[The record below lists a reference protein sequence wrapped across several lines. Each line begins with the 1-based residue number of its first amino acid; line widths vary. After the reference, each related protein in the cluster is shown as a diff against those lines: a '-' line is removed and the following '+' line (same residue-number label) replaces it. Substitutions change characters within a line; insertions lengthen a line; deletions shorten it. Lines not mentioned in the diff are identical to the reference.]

1 MRKAVIIGSKRKA
14 EIFEH
19 LLNTVEGFELVGFI
33 DPDDSDNYSML
44 GEMMFALEIAALGD
58 VFFIDRHVKNL
69 PLDVICHLVKLGKH
83 LFLDGYRPL
92 NTGEIEQLQ
101 KYRTESGV
109 IIQIGNV
116 LHNKPLFTS
125 ALQLVKKPR
134 YIKLEKHCHPP
145 VAGEFAEWMHTNL
158 FQEIDLI
165 QRTMLSR
172 VRSISARP
180 MFLFGKQTDLLNIHL
195 EFDNDAIAQISAGR
209 AMEPGTYGL
218 KIFQQD
224 RLFLLNFSNHE
235 LIEYRTAA
243 QTDQLSL
250 SADFDHPELPP
261 ELIKI
266 ERQVMPF
273 DTWKMEL
280 RNFLENIDKG
290 LTPLTNL
297 EHAMEVRGTCEWAIE
312 KIQRKYQDL

>member
-19 LLNTVEGFELVGFI
+19 LLNGIEGFELVGFI
-33 DPDDSDNYSML
+33 DPDDSENYSML
-44 GEMMFALEIAALGD
+44 GEMMFALEISAMGD

-69 PLDVICHLVKLGKH
+69 PFEVVCHLVKLGKH
-83 LFLDGYRPL
+83 LFFDGYR
-92 NTGEIEQLQ
+92 NFNAGEIEQLQ
-101 KYRTESGV
+101 KFRRESGV
-109 IIQIGNV
+109 TLQIGNV

-145 VAGEFAEWMHTNL
+145 TSGQFSEWIHSNL

-180 MFLFGKQTDLLNIHL
+180 MFLFGQQTDLLNIHL

-209 AMEPGTYGL
+209 AMEPGTFSL

-224 RLFLLNFSNHE
+224 RLFLLNFTNHE

-280 RNFLENIDKG
+280 RNFQENIDQN
-290 LTPLTNL
+290 LTPLTHL
-297 EHAMEVRGTCEWAIE
+297 DHAMEVCTTCEWAIE

>member
-1 MRKAVIIGSKRKA
+1 MRKAVVIGSKRKA

-19 LLNTVEGFELVGFI
+19 LLNSIEGYDLTGFV
-33 DPDDSDNYSML
+33 DPDDTNNYSML
-44 GEMMFALEIAALGD
+44 GELMFALEIGAMGD

-69 PLDVICHLVKLGKH
+69 PFEVVCHLAKLGKH
-83 LFLDGYRPL
+83 LFFDGYR
-92 NTGEIEQLQ
+92 NFNAGELELLLKI
-101 KYRTESGV
+101 RDESGV

-145 VAGEFAEWMHTNL
+145 VSGEFANWIHTHL

-165 QRTMLSR
+165 QRTMLSP

-180 MFLFGKQTDLLNIHL
+180 MFLFGQQTDLLNIHL
-195 EFDNDAIAQISAGR
+195 EFDNDAIAQITAGR
-209 AMEPGTYGL
+209 AMEPGAYGL

-224 RLFLLNFSNHE
+224 RLFLLNFTNHE

-280 RNFLENIDKG
+280 RNFNENIEKG
-290 LTPLTNL
+290 LSPLTHL
-297 EHAMEVRGTCEWAIE
+297 EHALSVTNTCEWAID

>member
-1 MRKAVIIGSKRKA
+1 
-14 EIFEH
+14 
-19 LLNTVEGFELVGFI
+19 
-33 DPDDSDNYSML
+33 
-44 GEMMFALEIAALGD
+44 
-58 VFFIDRHVKNL
+58 
-69 PLDVICHLVKLGKH
+69 
-83 LFLDGYRPL
+83 
-92 NTGEIEQLQ
+92 
-101 KYRTESGV
+101 
-109 IIQIGNV
+109 V

-145 VAGEFAEWMHTNL
+145 VAGEFAAWMHTNL

-165 QRTMLSR
+165 QRTMSCR

-180 MFLFGKQTDLLNIHL
+180 MFLFGSQTDLLNIHL

-224 RLFLLNFSNHE
+224 RLFLLNFTNHE
-235 LIEYRTAA
+235 LIEYRTAT

-280 RNFLENIDKG
+280 RNFHENIDKG

-297 EHAMEVRGTCEWAIE
+297 DHAMEVCGTCEWAIE

>member
-19 LLNTVEGFELVGFI
+19 LLNTVEGFELVGFV
-33 DPDDSDNYSML
+33 DPDDSNNYSML
-44 GEMMFALEIAALGD
+44 GEMIFALEIAALGE

-69 PLDVICHLVKLGKH
+69 PFEVVCHLVKLGKH
-83 LFLDGYRPL
+83 LFFDGYRHF
-92 NTGEIEQLQ
+92 NSGELEQLL
-101 KYRTESGV
+101 KFRRESGV
-109 IIQIGNV
+109 VVQIGNV

-145 VAGEFAEWMHTNL
+145 MAGEFAEWMHTHL

-165 QRTMLSR
+165 QRTMSSR

-235 LIEYRTAA
+235 LVEYRNAEHA
-243 QTDQLSL
+243 EQLSL

-280 RNFLENIDKG
+280 RNFHENIAQN
-290 LTPLTNL
+290 LSPLTHL
-297 EHAMEVRGTCEWAIE
+297 EHALEVCNTCEWAIE

>member
-69 PLDVICHLVKLGKH
+69 PFDVICHLVKLGKH

-145 VAGEFAEWMHTNL
+145 VAGEFADWMHINL

-165 QRTMLSR
+165 QRTMSSR

-280 RNFLENIDKG
+280 RNFLENIEKG

-297 EHAMEVRGTCEWAIE
+297 EHAMEVCGTCEWAIE

>member
-1 MRKAVIIGSKRKA
+1 MRKSVVIGSKRKA

-19 LLNTVEGFELVGFI
+19 LLTAVDGFDLVGFI
-33 DPDDSDNYSML
+33 DPDDISNYNMM

-58 VFFIDRHVKNL
+58 VFFIDRHVKSL
-69 PLDVICHLVKLGKH
+69 PFEVICHLVKLGKH
-83 LFLDGYRPL
+83 LFFDGYRNF
-92 NTGEIEQLQ
+92 NTGQLEQLL
-101 KYRTESGV
+101 KFKRESGV
-109 IIQIGNV
+109 IVQIGNV

-145 VAGEFAEWMHTNL
+145 QSGEFAEWIHTHL
-158 FQEIDLI
+158 FQEIDII
-165 QRTMLSR
+165 QRTMFSR

-180 MFLFGKQTDLLNIHL
+180 MFLFGQQADLLNIHL

-224 RLFLLNFSNHE
+224 RLFHLNFSNNE
-235 LIEYRTAA
+235 LIEYRSAEHNE
-243 QTDQLSL
+243 QLSL

-261 ELIKI
+261 ELIRI
-266 ERQVMPF
+266 DRQIMPF
-273 DTWKMEL
+273 DNWKMEL
-280 RNFLENIDKG
+280 RNFNENI
-290 LTPLTNL
+290 LQNLSPLTHL
-297 EHAMEVRGTCEWAIE
+297 EHALDVGITCEWALD

>member
-1 MRKAVIIGSKRKA
+1 MRKSVVIGSKRKA

-19 LLNTVEGFELVGFI
+19 LLSTVDGFELVGFV
-33 DPDDSDNYSML
+33 DPDDNSNYNML

-58 VFFIDRHVKNL
+58 VFFIDRHVKSL
-69 PLDVICHLVKLGKH
+69 PFEIICHLVKLGKH
-83 LFLDGYRPL
+83 IFFDGYR
-92 NTGEIEQLQ
+92 NFNAGEMEQLL
-101 KYRTESGV
+101 KYKRESGV
-109 IIQIGNV
+109 VVQIGNI

-145 VAGEFAEWMHTNL
+145 LLGQFNEWIHQHL

-165 QRTMLSR
+165 QRTMQSR
-172 VRSISARP
+172 IRSISARP
-180 MFLFGKQTDLLNIHL
+180 MFLFGTQTDLLNIHL

-209 AMEPGTYGL
+209 AMEPGTYTL

-224 RLFLLNFSNHE
+224 RLFLLNFTNNE
-235 LIEYRTAA
+235 LIEYRTAE
-243 QTDQLSL
+243 QTEQLSL

-261 ELIKI
+261 ELIRI
-266 ERQVMPF
+266 DRQIMPF

-280 RNFLENIDKG
+280 RNFNENIANN
-290 LTPLTNL
+290 LSPLTHL
-297 EHAMEVRGTCEWAIE
+297 EHALEVANTCEWAIE
-312 KIQRKYQDL
+312 KIQRKYQNL